1 MSFSATGNC
10 TIAGNTVHLTGA
22 GACTITASQAG
33 DANYNAATNVPQT
46 FTIAKANTVTALLS
60 AVNPSSF
67 GQSVTFTATVTFG
80 AGTPTGTAQFKDN
93 GTNLGAP
100 VALNAGGVATFST
113 SALTVGTHP
122 ITADYSGDGNFLTS
136 SGSLSQVVNVQP
148 GLSINDVS
156 VTEGNSGTTTAT
168 FTVTLSA
175 ASNLTVSV
183 NFATANGTATAP
195 TDYLA
200 TSGTLTFNPGDLTKT
215 INVTINGDQLFE
227 PDETFTV
234 NLSNPVNTTISKATG
249 IGTILNDDAQG
260 GIISFSQANY
270 SVSESGGSISITVN
284 RSGDT
289 SGPATVDYTTPD
301 DSAALTVLPC
311 ATPGGV
317 ALPRCDFTT
326 ALGTLRFAPGETAKT
341 FIVLISQ
348 DNFVEGPETL
358 PLTLA
363 NLTGGAVFGSFSTAT
378 LTINDDLV
386 EPVANPIDDTPNFV
400 RQQYHDFLL
409 REPDAAGLSFWTNNI
424 DNCTPKP
431 SCTEIQR
438 INTSAAFF
446 LSIEFQQ
453 SRYYVYRTYKAG
465 LGDINSPTVPVP
477 IRFRDFIRD
486 TAEVDRG
493 VVVGVGNW
501 QAQLDA
507 NKQAFALAFVQRPDF
522 LTRYPN
528 STTATAFVNALDT
541 NAGTVLTNA
550 ERTALVAELTPNPA
564 GTALRADVL
573 MKIAENLLLQQ
584 HEFNRAFVLM
594 QFFGYLRRN
603 PDAAPDLNFAG
614 FNFWLNKLNQ
624 FNGNYVA
631 ADMVKAFLVSTEY
644 RRRFGP

>member
-1 MSFSATGNC
+1 M
-10 TIAGNTVHLTGA
+10 
-22 GACTITASQAG
+22 
-33 DANYNAATNVPQT
+33 
-46 FTIAKANTVTALLS
+46 
-60 AVNPSSF
+60 
-67 GQSVTFTATVTFG
+67 
-80 AGTPTGTAQFKDN
+80 
-93 GTNLGAP
+93 
-100 VALNAGGVATFST
+100 
-113 SALTVGTHP
+113 
-122 ITADYSGDGNFLTS
+122 
-136 SGSLSQVVNVQP
+136 
-148 GLSINDVS
+148 
-156 VTEGNSGTTTAT
+156 T
-168 FTVTLSA
+168 FTVTLSS
-175 ASNLTVSV
+175 ASNLSVNV
-183 NFATANGTATAP
+183 NFATANGTATAAS
-195 TDYLA
+195 DYLA

-234 NLSNPVNTTISKATG
+234 NLSNPVNTTISRGTG
-249 IGTILNDDAQG
+249 TGTILNDDAQG

-270 SVSESGGSISITVN
+270 AVSESGGSITITVN

-289 SGPATVDYTTPD
+289 TSAATVDYTTPD

-311 ATPGGV
+311 STPGGV

-326 ALGTLRFAPGETAKT
+326 ALGTLRFAPGETTKT
-341 FIVLISQ
+341 FLVLISQ

-358 PLTLA
+358 PLTLS

-386 EPVANPIDDTPNFV
+386 EPVANPIDDSANFV

-431 SCTEIQR
+431 ACIDLQR

-446 LSIEFQQ
+446 LSVEFQQ
-453 SRYYVYRTYKAG
+453 SGYYVYRTYKAG
-465 LGDINSPTVPVP
+465 LGDISPTVPVP
-477 IRFRDFIRD
+477 VRFRDFIRD

-528 STTATAFVNALDT
+528 NTSANALVNAWDT

-550 ERTALVAELTPNPA
+550 ERP
-564 GTALRADVL
+564 
-573 MKIAENLLLQQ
+573 
-584 HEFNRAFVLM
+584 
-594 QFFGYLRRN
+594 
-603 PDAAPDLNFAG
+603 
-614 FNFWLNKLNQ
+614 
-624 FNGNYVA
+624 
-631 ADMVKAFLVSTEY
+631 
-644 RRRFGP
+644 